1 MKKIL
6 LKILKYR
13 TSAVSTIFIT
23 PVITEEWIL
32 FGKFIIFK
40 SYKST

>member
-13 TSAVSTIFIT
+13 ISAVSTIFST
-23 PVITEEWIL
+23 PIITEEWIL
-32 FGKFIIFK
+32 FGKIIIFK
-40 SYKST
+40 KYKSY

>member
-13 TSAVSTIFIT
+13 ISAVSTIFST
-23 PVITEEWIL
+23 PIVTEEWVL
-32 FGKFIIFK
+32 FGKFIICK
-40 SYKST
+40 NYKSS